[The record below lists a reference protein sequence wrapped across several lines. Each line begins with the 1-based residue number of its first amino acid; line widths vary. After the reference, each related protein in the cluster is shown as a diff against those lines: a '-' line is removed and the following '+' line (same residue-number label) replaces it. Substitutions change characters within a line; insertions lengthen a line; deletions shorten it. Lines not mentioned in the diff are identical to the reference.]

1 MTIPNRPT
9 TPLDRPGTIVPSG
22 TAPAEHAPAD
32 HTQTAQR
39 RRRSAEHLPQPRAE
53 AEAETRTESRTA
65 SLRSSGQ
72 PRTGTAALEG
82 LLSRSSGELPES
94 STALRPHRPAGPDID
109 VSGEHGIHMG
119 PVGSTSLAAAAA
131 AAAAVPADPAT
142 VQLQHRQ
149 AARQAQL
156 AGQQALLAQSDST
169 GTFVAVLL
177 GSLGV
182 ASNTGGTFGAARGAG
197 KELSMA
203 RVSELKNDQML
214 GLFDTLPR
222 EQQDLGKDFAKSIAG
237 WAAGAGLGGVGSV
250 ISQVGIAPVVVGVI
264 SMITGMATQSKVN
277 LEHLYPDPDPLDPTG
292 QPKSEEQYGNDMREV
307 QRLRTEA
314 RQVQDSFTIKDR
326 PAKTSGDVAFAGLHG
341 LRAAMSTLEKFQKP
355 GVATRIGLST
365 LASGGAGFFTGVS
378 LEVQKA
384 RATVPVDIGGVQRQ
398 LPLYTT
404 ARSNPTGIVQ
414 GLKAAINAFTG
425 GRSGGDAAW
434 HTFVQVSARAAGIAL
449 ATTVDA
455 VAQPAADAIANRID
469 PESDA
474 ARTTCTVIATVLAY
488 VAAVEIWFT
497 LLPKIQA
504 RQAQP
509 QPITDA

>member
-1 MTIPNRPT
+1 MTIPSRPT
-9 TPLDRPGTIVPSG
+9 TPIDRQAPIVPSG
-22 TAPAEHAPAD
+22 TAPAGHAPAE
-32 HTQTAQR
+32 HSTPAPLS
-39 RRRSAEHLPQPRAE
+39 RRRSAEHLPPPRTDAE
-53 AEAETRTESRTA
+53 ARPA
-65 SLRSSGQ
+65 SLRSSSQ

-82 LLSRSSGELPES
+82 LLSRRSGELPES
-94 STALRPHRPAGPDID
+94 STAPRPHRPAGQDID

-119 PVGSTSLAAAAA
+119 PVGSTSHAAG
-131 AAAAVPADPAT
+131 AAAVPADLAT

-182 ASNTGGTFGAARGAG
+182 ASNTGGTFGAARGTG

-203 RVSELKNDQML
+203 RVSQLENDQML
-214 GLFDTLPR
+214 GLFDTLPK
-222 EQQDLGKDFAKSIAG
+222 EQQDVGKDFAKSIAG

-277 LEHLYPDPDPLDPTG
+277 LEHLYPDPDPLDATG
-292 QPKSEEQYGNDMREV
+292 QPKSEEQYGDDMREV

-326 PAKTSGDVAFAGLHG
+326 PAKTSGDVSFAGLHG

-355 GVATRIGLST
+355 AVATRIGLST

-384 RATVPVDIGGVQRQ
+384 RATVPVDIGGVQHQ
-398 LPLYTT
+398 LPLYATT
-404 ARSNPTGIVQ
+404 RSDPTGIVQ
-414 GLKAAINAFTG
+414 GLKTAINAFTG

-434 HTFVQVSARAAGIAL
+434 HTLVQVSARAAGIAV
-449 ATTVDA
+449 ATMVDA
-455 VAQPAADAIANRID
+455 VAQPTADVIANKID
-469 PESDA
+469 ADSDA

-504 RQAQP
+504 RQVQP

>member
-1 MTIPNRPT
+1 MTIPSRPT
-9 TPLDRPGTIVPSG
+9 TPIDRQAPIVPSG
-22 TAPAEHAPAD
+22 TAPAEHAPAE
-32 HTQTAQR
+32 HSTPAPLS
-39 RRRSAEHLPQPRAE
+39 RRRSAEHLPPPRTDAE
-53 AEAETRTESRTA
+53 ARPA
-65 SLRSSGQ
+65 SLRSSSP
-72 PRTGTAALEG
+72 PRTSTAALEG
-82 LLSRSSGELPES
+82 LLSRRSGELPES
-94 STALRPHRPAGPDID
+94 STAPRPHRPAGQDID

-119 PVGSTSLAAAAA
+119 PVGSTSHAAG
-131 AAAAVPADPAT
+131 AAAVPADLAT

-182 ASNTGGTFGAARGAG
+182 ASNTGGTFGAARGTG

-203 RVSELKNDQML
+203 RVSQLENDQML
-214 GLFDTLPR
+214 GLFDTLPK
-222 EQQDLGKDFAKSIAG
+222 EQQDVGKDFAKSIAG

-277 LEHLYPDPDPLDPTG
+277 LEHLYPDPDPLDATG
-292 QPKSEEQYGNDMREV
+292 QPKSEEQYGDDMREV

-355 GVATRIGLST
+355 AVATRIGLST

-384 RATVPVDIGGVQRQ
+384 RATVPVDIGGVQHQ
-398 LPLYTT
+398 LPLYATT
-404 ARSNPTGIVQ
+404 RSDPTGIVQ
-414 GLKAAINAFTG
+414 GLKTAINAFTG

-434 HTFVQVSARAAGIAL
+434 HTLVQVSARAAGIAV
-449 ATTVDA
+449 ATMVDA
-455 VAQPAADAIANRID
+455 VAQPTADAIANRID
-469 PESDA
+469 PDSDA

-504 RQAQP
+504 RQVQP

>member
-1 MTIPNRPT
+1 MTIPSRPT
-9 TPLDRPGTIVPSG
+9 TPIDRQGTIVPSG
-22 TAPAEHAPAD
+22 TAGHAPPEHSTPAPLN
-32 HTQTAQR
+32 
-39 RRRSAEHLPQPRAE
+39 RRRSTEHLPQPRT
-53 AEAETRTESRTA
+53 EAETRTESRPA
-65 SLRSSGQ
+65 SLRSSGP
-72 PRTGTAALEG
+72 PRSGTTALED
-82 LLSRSSGELPES
+82 LLSRRSGELPES

-119 PVGSTSLAAAAA
+119 PVGSTSQAAE
-131 AAAAVPADPAT
+131 AAAVPADPAT
-142 VQLQHRQ
+142 VRLQNRQ

-156 AGQQALLAQSDST
+156 AGQQALLAQSSST
-169 GTFVAVLL
+169 ATFVAVLL

-182 ASNTGGTFGAARGAG
+182 ASNTGGTFGAARGTG

-203 RVSELKNDQML
+203 RVSQLENDQML
-214 GLFDTLPR
+214 GLFDTLPK

-277 LEHLYPDPDPLDPTG
+277 LEHVYPDPDPLDATG
-292 QPKSEEQYGNDMREV
+292 QPKSEEQYGDDMREV

-314 RQVQDSFTIKDR
+314 RQVQDGFTIKDR
-326 PAKTSGDVAFAGLHG
+326 PAKTSGDVSFAGLHG

-355 GVATRIGLST
+355 GVGTRIGLST

-384 RATVPVDIGGVQRQ
+384 RATVPVDIGGVQHQ
-398 LPLYTT
+398 LPLFATT
-404 ARSNPTGIVQ
+404 RSDPTGIAQ
-414 GLKAAINAFTG
+414 GLKTAVNAFTG
-425 GRSGGDAAW
+425 GRTGGEAAL
-434 HTFVQVSARAAGIAL
+434 HAFVQVCARAAGIAV
-449 ATTVDA
+449 ATMVDA

-504 RQAQP
+504 RQVQP